1 MQCVTGYTARY
12 NAIIIICVKNLIIH
26 YYMYVEVYNYLFLS
40 KFKINKHEKFI
51 FSYSCINNDVSK
63 L

>member
-12 NAIIIICVKNLIIH
+12 NTIIIIWVQNLIIH

-40 KFKINKHEKFI
+40 KFKINKT
-51 FSYSCINNDVSK
+51 
-63 L
+63 